1 MEHDSLD
8 RRAGRM
14 DIGLINKGH
23 GRKPTKHPSANTDP
37 ALADNLLLISA
48 VVL

>member
-14 DIGLINKGH
+14 DTGLTNKGY
-23 GRKPTKHPSANTDP
+23 GRKSTDHPSANTDL
-37 ALADNLLLISA
+37 ALTDDLLLMSA